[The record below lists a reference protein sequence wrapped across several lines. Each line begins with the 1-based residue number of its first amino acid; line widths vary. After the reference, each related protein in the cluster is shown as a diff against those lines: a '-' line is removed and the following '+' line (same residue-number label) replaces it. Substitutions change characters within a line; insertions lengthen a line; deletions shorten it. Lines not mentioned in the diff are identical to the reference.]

1 MMQERTRE
9 EYEGFYAS
17 SGEPYLYAAPWW
29 LDAACGP
36 EQWDIHA
43 FQDEQENNIGFLP
56 YHNAMIRGM
65 KAIINPPLTQWLP
78 VLKATQSAQIQVEK
92 FLEAISGYSIL
103 DISLKHEQGRS
114 VTLRGFRVNY
124 KYSFIIPP
132 YKNINDVK
140 SKYNEGLRR
149 NLKEADQ
156 KYTVTETDDIKTF
169 LLLCISTY
177 QQRNIKVPAWV
188 ESKIPAVYRE
198 LMRHKKGRME
208 FALLDE
214 TPVAGVLT
222 GWDNH
227 SGYYLAGGRAPG
239 EGLASAHALL
249 LDRAITNACEHRRAF
264 DFEGSMNPGIANFF
278 QSFGAIPDPYI
289 QIRKFNGPGKLWS
302 LLHK

>member
-1 MMQERTRE
+1 MHERTRE
-9 EYEGFYAS
+9 EYETFYLS
-17 SGEPYLYAAPWW
+17 SGETYLYAAPWW

-43 FQDEQENNIGFLP
+43 FQDEYGNNIGFLP
-56 YHNAMIRGM
+56 YHNAVIRGM

-78 VLKATQSAQIQVEK
+78 VLKATPSAQIQIEK

-103 DISLKHEQGRS
+103 DISLKHEHGRS
-114 VTLRGFRVNY
+114 VTSRGFRVNF

-132 YKNINDVK
+132 CKNINEVK

-169 LLLCISTY
+169 LQLCVSTY

-188 ESKIPAVYRE
+188 ESKVPLVYRE
-198 LMRHKKGRME
+198 LIRQKKGRME

-222 GWDNH
+222 GWDDH
-227 SGYYLAGGRAPG
+227 YSYYLAGGRAPG

-249 LDRAITNACEHRRAF
+249 LDRAITNACGLHRSF

-278 QSFGAIPDPYI
+278 QSFGAIPDAYL
-289 QIRKFNGPGKLWS
+289 QIRKFNGPGKVWS
-302 LLHK
+302 IFHK